1 MVLDIGGVSMKIE
14 LSASLNNISQDDLR
28 NAIIVEDGDFVLI
41 PKKLTTIPVHNNRET
56 HFINIEDI
64 LFVESFGKEITIHS
78 ENGEYLSDFNLYEI
92 QKLSPVFIRI
102 NKSTVVNK
110 SKIKRIRPELNMKYG
125 IYLKERWLD
134 VNRTYYYLFEE
145 EMGI

>member
-1 MVLDIGGVSMKIE
+1 MKIE

-28 NAIIVEDGDFVLI
+28 NAIIVDNGDFVLI

-64 LFVESFGKEITIHS
+64 LYVESFGKEITIHS
-78 ENGEYLSDFNLYEI
+78 EKGEYLSDLNLYEI

-110 SKIKRIRPELNMKYG
+110 SKVKRIRPELNMKYG

>member
-78 ENGEYLSDFNLYEI
+78 EKGEYLSDFNLYEI

>member
-1 MVLDIGGVSMKIE
+1 MKIE
-14 LSASLNNISQDDLR
+14 LSPSLHHINQEDLR
-28 NAIIVEDGDFVLI
+28 NASIVEDGDFVLM
-41 PKKLTTIPVHNNRET
+41 PKKLTTIPVFNHRET
-56 HFINIEDI
+56 HMINIDEI
-64 LFVESFGKEITIHS
+64 LFVESFGKEITVQCEKS
-78 ENGEYLSDFNLYEI
+78 EYLSDLTLYEI

-102 NKSTVVNK
+102 NKSMVVNK
-110 SKIKRIRPELNMKYG
+110 TKIKRIRPELNMKYR

>member
-1 MVLDIGGVSMKIE
+1 MKIE

-78 ENGEYLSDFNLYEI
+78 EKGEYLSDFNLYEI